1 MALAVAVMSIFCHF
15 TVCNRATIT
24 SCIGDSIG
32 RTAAG
37 IDPMAKVNNPAAAN
51 GISHPIQHII

>member
-1 MALAVAVMSIFCHF
+1 MALAVAVMSLFCHF

-24 SCIGDSIG
+24 SCIGDCIG

-51 GISHPIQHII
+51 GNSHSV